1 MGKQNERGTDCGLS
15 RLLSL
20 SQGHTPGHPWPITIE
35 NVKQMY
41 MRVLLSPYL
50 PYTTPPVIFFDNYVR
65 DARTLGQWERTH
77 TALTGLTRLTLV
89 RRVRPMHC
97 ASRGPLR
104 QADRAPRYPCQKVS
118 YSTGTVVRIGIQGH
132 SHCFPGIVQPVKQID
147 SVSKAP
153 RIVQINLL
161 TRCPRSPGRRS
172 IYIDGLRI
180 RYRRVRGESLRDLGG
195 KVR

>member
-89 RRVRPMHC
+89 RRVRLC
-97 ASRGPLR
+97 TALR
-104 QADRAPRYPCQKVS
+104 AALCGKPIVLLDIPARRCPIQRAQSCE
-118 YSTGTVVRIGIQGH
+118 TE
-132 SHCFPGIVQPVKQID
+132 
-147 SVSKAP
+147 SKATHTAS
-153 RIVQINLL
+153 Q
-161 TRCPRSPGRRS
+161 G
-172 IYIDGLRI
+172 
-180 RYRRVRGESLRDLGG
+180 
-195 KVR
+195 